1 MYKISQNQIELDK
14 NKKLIVESI
23 TSVGNWIKEGLA
35 ILAPSMAIFELFFQT
50 NDATPAME

>member
-14 NKKLIVESI
+14 NKKLIGESI

-35 ILAPSMAIFELFFQT
+35 ILAPSMANFELFFQT